1 MGMFQRALPNGFIV
15 PCLPTKADS
24 PPSGSVWLHE
34 IKHDGFRLVARKDGD
49 HVRLY
54 SRTGNSLTE
63 RFPLI
68 VQALLGLRSW
78 SCIIDGE
85 AVCCDDKGMPSFN
98 LLRYRRHDG
107 SVFLYAFDLIELN
120 GDDLRREPL
129 EVRKATLASV
139 VAKSAPGVR
148 LNEHIEA
155 DGPTVFL
162 HVCKMGLEGIVSKR
176 KDSRYTSGRSMD
188 WLKSKN
194 PASEAVRREREE
206 DWGDRRRWR

>member
-1 MGMFQRALPNGFIV
+1 MGMLQRVLPTGFIA
-15 PCLPTKADS
+15 PCLPTKALS

-54 SRTGNSLTE
+54 SRPGNSLTE

-68 VQALLGLRSW
+68 VEALLRLRSR

-85 AVCCDDKGMPSFN
+85 AVCCDDKGVPSFN
-98 LLRYRRHDG
+98 RIRYRRHDG

-139 VAKSAPGVR
+139 VAKAAPGVR

-155 DGPTVFL
+155 DGPTVFV
-162 HVCKMGLEGIVSKR
+162 HACKMGLEGIVSKR
-176 KDSRYTSGRSMD
+176 KDSRYTSGRSTD

>member
-1 MGMFQRALPNGFIV
+1 MGMLQRALPTGFIA
-15 PCLPTKADS
+15 PCLPTKAVS

-34 IKHDGFRLVARKDGD
+34 IKHDGFRIVARKDGNC
-49 HVRLY
+49 VWLY
-54 SRTGNSLTE
+54 SRPGNNLTH

-68 VQALLGLRSW
+68 VEALHGLRSR

-85 AVCCDDKGMPSFN
+85 AVCCDDKGVPTFERI
-98 LLRYRRHDG
+98 LYRRHDA
-107 SVFLYAFDLIELN
+107 SVFLYAFDLMELN
-120 GDDLRREPL
+120 GDDLRREPF

-139 VAKSAPGVR
+139 LARAAVGVR

-155 DGPTVFL
+155 DGPTVFA
-162 HVCKMGLEGIVSKR
+162 HACKMGLEGIVSKR
-176 KDSRYTSGRSMD
+176 KDSRYTSGRSTD

-206 DWGDRRRWR
+206 DWGDRRRRR

>member
-1 MGMFQRALPNGFIV
+1 MPLPLGFIA
-15 PCLPTKADS
+15 PCLPTKAVN
-24 PPSGSVWLHE
+24 PPLGSVWLHE
-34 IKHDGFRLVARKDGD
+34 IKHDGFRVIARKDGE

-54 SRTGNSLTE
+54 SRPGNSLTE

-68 VQALLGLRSW
+68 VGALLGLHSR

-139 VAKSAPGVR
+139 VAKAAPGVR

>member
-1 MGMFQRALPNGFIV
+1 MGMLQRVLPTGFIA
-15 PCLPTKADS
+15 PCLPTKAES

-54 SRTGNSLTE
+54 SRPGNSLTE

-68 VQALLGLRSW
+68 VEALLGLRSR

-85 AVCCDDKGMPSFN
+85 AVACDENGMPNFN
-98 LLRYRRHDG
+98 RLCYRRHDG
-107 SVFLYAFDLIELN
+107 EVFLYAFDLIELN
-120 GDDLRREPL
+120 GHDLRREPF

-139 VAKSAPGVR
+139 VAKAAPGVR

-176 KDSRYTSGRSMD
+176 KDSRYTSGRSTD